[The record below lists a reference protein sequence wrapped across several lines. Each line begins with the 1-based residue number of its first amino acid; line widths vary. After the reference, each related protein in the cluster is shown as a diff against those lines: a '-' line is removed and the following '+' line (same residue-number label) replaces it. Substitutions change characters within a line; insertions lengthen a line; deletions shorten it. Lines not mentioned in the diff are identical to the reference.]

1 MKKLVQRP
9 VQGQISKDRLKAEIA
24 APYKNNWLGLSVAAV
39 AVIIWFVKNNPQ
51 LCKYEEGGVEYVV
64 LFCCCLLSVVV
75 VVIVVGIA
83 VKMTGMPAASKV
95 KSSKQT
101 KWALVRDTLLF
112 PLATPLLSSSFG
124 RVA

>member
-1 MKKLVQRP
+1 MARSFVSSVSPRPDPPRRVNAATEQGDDYWYDAKSLLQFDMEAMKKLVQRP

-64 LFCCCLLSVVV
+64 LFCCCLL
-75 VVIVVGIA
+75 
-83 VKMTGMPAASKV
+83 
-95 KSSKQT
+95 
-101 KWALVRDTLLF
+101 
-112 PLATPLLSSSFG
+112 LSSSSLLLLESL
-124 RVA
+124 